1 MAFDDTLGHPA
12 LTASELDFSFWP
24 RAATMASQIMLQCV
38 GQTHGRIWGGSATN
52 TIQVGGVF
60 FRYKVMVEGW
70 IYNVYTRSGRLE
82 M

>member
-1 MAFDDTLGHPA
+1 
-12 LTASELDFSFWP
+12 
-24 RAATMASQIMLQCV
+24 MASQIMLQCV